1 LAARPA
7 VGPYQ
12 IRKRHG
18 RANAE
23 SKAPEDRRLYRR
35 SETDGAWFAC
45 GGFGLRCWMLDVRR
59 WMFARRMPGA
69 LVPNEGLVSA
79 APVLSSA
86 RLHDGY
92 CTAFCGSG
100 RPEGRHGEVAP

>member
-1 LAARPA
+1 RGAVREGGARLSMRTIWRRA
-7 VGPYQ
+7 RRSEPYQ

-23 SKAPEDRRLYRR
+23 AKAPEDRRLYRR
-35 SETDGAWFAC
+35 SETDEAWFEC

-59 WMFARRMPGA
+59 WMFARHTPGA

-92 CTAFCGSG
+92 
-100 RPEGRHGEVAP
+100 